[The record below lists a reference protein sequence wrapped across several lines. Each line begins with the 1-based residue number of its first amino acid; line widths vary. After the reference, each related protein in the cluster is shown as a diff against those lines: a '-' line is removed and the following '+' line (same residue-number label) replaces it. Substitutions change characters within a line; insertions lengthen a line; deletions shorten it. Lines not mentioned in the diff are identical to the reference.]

1 MAMQQR
7 TGRLAGAV
15 YLVVIATGIFSL
27 AYVPSRISVGDDPAA
42 TLANVT
48 AQAGLFRAGI
58 AAFAL
63 EQIAFLL
70 LPLLLYRVFAAAHRP
85 AATLMVALAVTGVP
99 IALAA
104 LAHRLDAVNLLTDPA
119 LARVLAAGQLQ
130 MLAMAA
136 LKSWSSH
143 IFLASMFWGLWL
155 LPFGWLVWRT
165 RAIPRALGVL
175 LMLGGVGYL
184 LNVFGELLIPGYAAT
199 VLSDYATL
207 PASLG
212 EIGSGLWLALFG
224 ARASMAGPPP
234 PASHFPDENGHEPI
248 RIA

>member
-1 MAMQQR
+1 MATQQQS
-7 TGRLAGAV
+7 GRWAGGV

-27 AYVPSRISVGDDPAA
+27 AYVPSQISVAGDPAA
-42 TLANVT
+42 TLANIAT
-48 AQAGLFRAGI
+48 HAGLFRAGI

-70 LPLLLYRVFAAAHRP
+70 LPLLLYRLFAPSYRT
-85 AATLMVALAVTGVP
+85 AATLMVALAVAGVP

-104 LAHRLDAVNLLTDPA
+104 LAQRLDAVALLTDPVLARTLAPDQLQA
-119 LARVLAAGQLQ
+119 LAI
-130 MLAMAA
+130 AA

-143 IFLASMFWGLWL
+143 IFLASLFWGLWL

-184 LNVFGELLIPGYAAT
+184 LNVFGELLIPGYAT
-199 VLSDYATL
+199 TLLSNYATL

-212 EIGSGLWLALFG
+212 EIGSGLWLLLFG
-224 ARASMAGPPP
+224 ARRDAGSAPSRGVP
-234 PASHFPDENGHEPI
+234 
-248 RIA
+248 R

>member
-1 MAMQQR
+1 MATQQR
-7 TGRLAGAV
+7 TGRLAGGV

-42 TLANVT
+42 TLANVI
-48 AQAGLFRAGI
+48 AHADLFRAGI

-104 LAHRLDAVNLLTDPA
+104 LAHRLEAMTLLTDPA
-119 LARVLAAGQLQ
+119 LARALSDGQLQ

-143 IFLASMFWGLWL
+143 IFLASLFWGLWL

-175 LMLGGVGYL
+175 LMLGGIGYL
-184 LNVFGELLIPGYAAT
+184 LNVFGELLIPGYATTA
-199 VLSDYATL
+199 LSNYATL

-212 EIGSGLWLALFG
+212 EIGSGLWLTLFG
-224 ARASMAGPPP
+224 ARAPDLVPPRL
-234 PASHFPDENGHEPI
+234 ARAVNG
-248 RIA
+248 